1 MRLTSSTHTTREP
14 FHSMVFT
21 ESIARQTCLRRFA
34 SRTVPC
40 ETRSWRNLTS
50 ELCSVLSRTAQSFQP
65 TSMRSSSMVSS
76 WSIWRALSW
85 THRSMK
91 MTMKLSTKPWER
103 SFTNLKL
110 MLWAHN
116 SKSKKISLTW
126 TKIKRIQISQ
136 DSFRWYDSSLD
147 QKASLALLT
156 W

>member
-21 ESIARQTCLRRFA
+21 ESTVKQTCLRLFA
-34 SRTVPC
+34 SRTAPC
-40 ETRSWRNLTS
+40 ETRSWRSLTN
-50 ELCSVLSRTAQSFQP
+50 ELCSVLSKTALFSQP
-65 TSMRSSSMVSS
+65 TLMRLSSMVSS

-85 THRSMK
+85 TLRLMK
-91 MTMKLSTKPWER
+91 TTMKLSTKLWER

-110 MLWAHN
+110 MSWARN

-126 TKIKRIQISQ
+126 TKTKRIQISQ
-136 DSFRWYDSSLD
+136 DSFRWYDSFLD
-147 QKASLALLT
+147 QKVSLALLT